1 VTRGTSARFV
11 PLVALAAGALV
22 GAGACLDSIQAHS
35 GGAAREVD
43 VRRALGAHVAR
54 AAARSEVPVRLPA
67 RLSLDYDG
75 PVYGSGTGSRRRWT
89 LSLAGAPQC
98 GANACFLAF
107 FSGERDGRPA
117 FSRRVALA
125 RGLTGF
131 YKPLSCG
138 ASCSPPEIQWLQGG
152 VLYDI
157 QAKVGVAGAAR
168 QRAALVAAANEAIAS
183 RPS

>member
-1 VTRGTSARFV
+1 VTRRTAARFA
-11 PLVALAAGALV
+11 PLVALAAAALTAAAV
-22 GAGACLDSIQAHS
+22 CADSTQARPD
-35 GGAAREVD
+35 GAAREVD
-43 VRRALGAHVAR
+43 VRAALGAHAAR

-75 PVYGSGTGSRRRWT
+75 PVYGSATGSRRSWT

-98 GANACFLAF
+98 AANACMLAF
-107 FSGERDGRPA
+107 FSGERGGRPA
-117 FSRRVALA
+117 FTRRVALA

-138 ASCSPPEIQWLQGG
+138 ASCSPPQIQWLQGG

-168 QRAALVAAANEAIAS
+168 QRAALVAAANEAIAA
-183 RPS
+183 RAL